1 MAVQGWLDMKADSLD
16 MTIGVINEKGCAIFD
31 QRVYGSNEDP
41 DYSKVKFL
49 KTLLA
54 PVTNV
59 IKGAVGAKCD
69 VFYNGTVNH
78 PVEPKKKKG

>member
-1 MAVQGWLDMKADSLD
+1 MKIDSLD

-31 QRVYGSNEDP
+31 QRVYGSGDNPE
-41 DYSKVKFL
+41 YSQIKFL

-69 VFYNGTVNH
+69 VFYEGSVSH
-78 PVEPKKKKG
+78 PEERKKNKD